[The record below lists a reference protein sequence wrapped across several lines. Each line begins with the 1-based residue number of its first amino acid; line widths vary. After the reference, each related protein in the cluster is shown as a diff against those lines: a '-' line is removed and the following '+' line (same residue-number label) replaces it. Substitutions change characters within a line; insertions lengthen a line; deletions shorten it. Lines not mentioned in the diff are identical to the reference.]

1 MGTVG
6 KALSLL
12 DWFGQAPVQTRGEI
26 GLSDLARLA
35 RVNKATC
42 FRLLGD
48 LAASGLVEQVPGSR
62 AYRIGP
68 AVLRLAALREAQVP
82 TREAA
87 MPVVRALAEATGET
101 AHLSHLVAGRLVT
114 LGFAYAAAH
123 GLKVMMEDAD
133 TLPFHATASGAAV
146 LAFLPEAARE
156 AVLAGPLPKLT
167 PATGTDPAALRARI
181 ADVRAAGMAEA
192 PGTFE
197 ADVHG
202 FAVPLF
208 GPSGVMG
215 AVAVA
220 APVPRLTEPLRGAIR
235 AALMRAGAEISGLW
249 GGEVPADLQTRWRQ
263 AA

>member
-12 DWFGQAPVQTRGEI
+12 DWFGHRRGEI
-26 GLSDLARLA
+26 GLTELARLA
-35 RVNKATC
+35 GINKATC
-42 FRLLGD
+42 FRLVGELVG
-48 LAASGLVEQVPGSR
+48 AGLLEQVSGSR

-68 AVLRLAALREAQVP
+68 AALRLAALREAHVP

-87 MPVVRALAEATGET
+87 MPVLHRLAEATGET
-101 AHLSHLVAGRLVT
+101 AHLSHLVAGKLVT

-133 TLPFHATASGAAV
+133 TLPFHATASGAVV
-146 LAFLPEAARE
+146 LAFLPEAVRE
-156 AVLAGPLPKLT
+156 AVLTGPLQRLT
-167 PATGTDPAALRARI
+167 GTTLTDPAALRARI
-181 ADVRAAGMAEA
+181 AAARAAGMAEA

-208 GPSGVMG
+208 GPAGCVG

-220 APVPRLTEPLRGAIR
+220 APVPRLTDALRATIR
-235 AALMRAGAEISGLW
+235 AALVHAGVEITALW
-249 GGEVPADLQTRWRQ
+249 GGEVPSDLETCWRL